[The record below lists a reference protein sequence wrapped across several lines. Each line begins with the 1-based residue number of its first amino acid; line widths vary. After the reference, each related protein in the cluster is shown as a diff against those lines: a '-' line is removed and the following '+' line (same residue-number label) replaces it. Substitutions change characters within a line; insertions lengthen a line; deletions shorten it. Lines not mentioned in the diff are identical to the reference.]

1 MVVAPTITPP
11 AAEGERQER
20 TGTPLVVEVWDAVAA
35 SYSHGD

>member
-1 MVVAPTITPP
+1 MVVASMIAPPT
-11 AAEGERQER
+11 AKGERQER